1 MRIIAHG
8 GRNASSSHRHCRR
21 GARASDRRKHG
32 RAADGPR
39 DRQAD
44 FAAEDLLPSGQNK
57 EQAAQP
63 QAWHPTWK
71 THVAAMHQRPWHL
84 AAVATAA
91 TTRADVWPAA
101 EPIATARLAAAET
114 ERLGPA
120 NTAESAP
127 NELVVGGQAIQ
138 VVSPDDAN
146 EIDLAADTPEV
157 PPSKRPRSDLTEWLP
172 AAKTS
177 AEPAVTVRAH
187 DADPAST
194 SACAQLLAAG
204 GGAMAAASVAW
215 FLIGSAPQRGYD

>member
-1 MRIIAHG
+1 MPALRIAT
-8 GRNASSSHRHCRR
+8 A
-21 GARASDRRKHG
+21 GAALV
-32 RAADGPR
+32 
-39 DRQAD
+39 
-44 FAAEDLLPSGQNK
+44 LLTAGSTV
-57 EQAAQP
+57 AQP
-63 QAWHPTWK
+63 TAPATGKPISLLKIFSLPDKTKNKPHNHRLGTPTWE

-120 NTAESAP
+120 TESAP

-138 VVSPDDAN
+138 VVSPDGAN

-177 AEPAVTVRAH
+177 AAPAVTVRAH

-194 SACAQLLAAG
+194 SAWVAQLLAAV

-215 FLIGSAPQRGYD
+215 FLIGSAPERGYD

>member
-1 MRIIAHG
+1 MPALRIAT
-8 GRNASSSHRHCRR
+8 A
-21 GARASDRRKHG
+21 GAALV
-32 RAADGPR
+32 
-39 DRQAD
+39 
-44 FAAEDLLPSGQNK
+44 LLTAGSTV
-57 EQAAQP
+57 AQP
-63 QAWHPTWK
+63 TAPATGKPISLLKIFSLPDKTKNKPHNHRLGTPTWK

-194 SACAQLLAAG
+194 SAWVAQVLAAV

>member
-1 MRIIAHG
+1 
-8 GRNASSSHRHCRR
+8 
-21 GARASDRRKHG
+21 
-32 RAADGPR
+32 
-39 DRQAD
+39 
-44 FAAEDLLPSGQNK
+44 
-57 EQAAQP
+57 
-63 QAWHPTWK
+63 
-71 THVAAMHQRPWHL
+71 V
-84 AAVATAA
+84 
-91 TTRADVWPAA
+91 

-157 PPSKRPRSDLTEWLP
+157 PPSKRPRSER
-172 AAKTS
+172 S
-177 AEPAVTVRAH
+177 RAVTARAH

-194 SACAQLLAAG
+194 SAWFAQLLAAV

>member
-1 MRIIAHG
+1 MPALRIAT
-8 GRNASSSHRHCRR
+8 A
-21 GARASDRRKHG
+21 GAALV
-32 RAADGPR
+32 
-39 DRQAD
+39 
-44 FAAEDLLPSGQNK
+44 LLTAGSTV
-57 EQAAQP
+57 AQP
-63 QAWHPTWK
+63 TAPATGKPISLLKIFSLPDKTKNKPHNHRLGTPTWK

-146 EIDLAADTPEV
+146 EIDLAADT
-157 PPSKRPRSDLTEWLP
+157 RRSR
-172 AAKTS
+172 
-177 AEPAVTVRAH
+177 RASGH
-187 DADPAST
+187 EAT
-194 SACAQLLAAG
+194 
-204 GGAMAAASVAW
+204 
-215 FLIGSAPQRGYD
+215 